1 MSLFESM
8 TELLGPDYQIIENNG
23 ESIALLKTPNDHLA
37 ELIEI
42 ANESSDEPLPES
54 HEKEKKTIDDYAF
67 QFYVGSLTV
76 VGLFILFRMI
86 QKSR

>member
-1 MSLFESM
+1 M

-23 ESIALLKTPNDHLA
+23 EPIALLKTPNDHLE

-42 ANESSDEPLPES
+42 ANERSHEPLPES
-54 HEKEKKTIDDYAF
+54 HETEKKTMDDYAF

-76 VGLFILFRMI
+76 VGLFMLFRMI